1 MASHRKARKPLSLAL
16 AAPGTRSAIGLTSA
30 ALATVTL
37 LSETA
42 SAAPAQPSA
51 QPSIEAV
58 QQQVDQL
65 NHDAE
70 VATQKYNQAQ
80 ENTDAQRRKADALL
94 DQVASGAQKLNATR
108 RTLGQYAAAQYRT
121 GGLGKTAQFFLAADP
136 QQYFDQS
143 HLLNRASGKEQRVLA
158 DYETQQAQA
167 ARQRG
172 TAARSLQSLSD
183 AQQQLATDK
192 ATVQKKLTQAQDLLN
207 SLTAQQKA
215 RLAALQKQKEEQAQ
229 REAERLAAEQRQ
241 KQRSQGSQQGPGS
254 GGGGSYAGSSY
265 AAKAAKAI
273 AFAKAQ
279 LGKPYVWG
287 ATGPNSYD
295 CSGLTQAAW
304 AAAGVTLP
312 RTTWD
317 QVNVGQRVAVSDL
330 QPGDLV
336 FYYSDIS
343 HVAMYIGNGQMIQ
356 APHTGA
362 VVDIQPVTEM
372 PIYGAT
378 RPA

>member
-1 MASHRKARKPLSLAL
+1 MASHRKPRPLSAV
-16 AAPGTRSAIGLTSA
+16 APGPRTAIGLTSA

-37 LSETA
+37 LTESA
-42 SAAPAQPSA
+42 SAAPAKPA
-51 QPSIEAV
+51 PTIKEV
-58 QQQVDQL
+58 QARVDAL
-65 NHDAE
+65 NHQAE
-70 VATQKYNQAQ
+70 VATQRYNQAKVTTNA
-80 ENTDAQRRKADALL
+80 ERKKANALL
-94 DQVASGAQKLNATR
+94 DQVAQGAQKLNDTR
-108 RTLGQYAAAQYRT
+108 RLLGQYAAAQYRT
-121 GGLGKTAQFFLAADP
+121 GGLGQTATFLLTADP
-136 QQYFDQS
+136 QDAFEQE
-143 HLLNRASGKEQRVLA
+143 HLFKQATATQDKMLT
-158 DYETQQAQA
+158 DYETQMASTARQRTQA
-167 ARQRG
+167 AR
-172 TAARSLQSLSD
+172 ALQSLTT
-183 AQQQLATDK
+183 AQRQLASDK
-192 ATVQKKLTQAQDLLN
+192 HTVQTKLRAAQDLLN

-215 RLAALQKQKEEQAQ
+215 ALARLQAQKE
-229 REAERLAAEQRQ
+229 AAARASAA
-241 KQRSQGSQQGPGS
+241 KLTASAPM
-254 GGGGSYAGSSY
+254 SSATY

-304 AAAGVTLP
+304 AAAGVSLP
-312 RTTWD
+312 RTTWE
-317 QVNVGQRVAVSDL
+317 QVKVGTRVSISDL
-330 QPGDLV
+330 EPGDLI

-362 VVDIQPVTEM
+362 VIDIQPITEM

>member
-1 MASHRKARKPLSLAL
+1 MASHRKPRPRTAVL
-16 AAPGTRSAIGLTSA
+16 PGPRTAIGLTSA

-37 LSETA
+37 LSENA
-42 SAAPAQPSA
+42 SAAPAKPAPTIA
-51 QPSIEAV
+51 QV
-58 QQQVDQL
+58 QAKVDSL
-65 NHDAE
+65 NHQAE
-70 VATQKYNQAQ
+70 VATQRYNQAKVT
-80 ENTDAQRRKADALL
+80 TDAERQKANRLL
-94 DQVASGAQKLNATR
+94 NQVASGAQRLNNTR
-108 RTLGQYAAAQYRT
+108 QILGRYAAEQYRD
-121 GGLGKTAQFFLAADP
+121 GGLGQTATFLLSADP
-136 QQYFDQS
+136 QDFFDQA
-143 HLLNRASGKEQRVLA
+143 HAMKQATATQDKVLT
-158 DYETQQAQA
+158 DYETQMAST
-167 ARQRG
+167 ARQR
-172 TAARSLQSLSD
+172 TQASSVLRSLTT
-183 AQQQLATDK
+183 AQQQLATDRR
-192 ATVQKKLTQAQDLLN
+192 AVQDKLRSAQDLLN
-207 SLTAQQKA
+207 SLTAAQKA
-215 RLAALQKQKEEQAQ
+215 RLAKLQAQKE
-229 REAERLAAEQRQ
+229 AAARASAA
-241 KQRSQGSQQGPGS
+241 KLTASAPM
-254 GGGGSYAGSSY
+254 SSATY

-317 QVNVGQRVAVSDL
+317 QVKVGTRVSISDL
-330 QPGDLV
+330 EPGDLI

-362 VVDIQPVTEM
+362 VIDIQPITEM

>member
-1 MASHRKARKPLSLAL
+1 MASHRKARKPLNLAL
-16 AAPGTRSAIGLTSA
+16 AAPGTRSVIGLTSA

-42 SAAPAQPSA
+42 SAAPAPA
-51 QPSIEAV
+51 QPSIEEV

-70 VATQKYNQAQ
+70 VATMKYDQAQ
-80 ENTDAQRRKADALL
+80 QNTEAARKKADGLL
-94 DQVASGAQKLNATR
+94 DQLASGAQKLNTTR

-121 GGLGKTAQFFLAADP
+121 GGLGKTAQFFLATDP

-143 HLLNRASGKEQRVLA
+143 HLLNRASGQEQRMLA
-158 DYETQQAQA
+158 TYETQQAQA
-167 ARQRG
+167 ASQRS
-172 TAARSLQSLSD
+172 AAAKSLQSLTT

-192 ATVQKKLTQAQDLLN
+192 ATVQKKLTQAQNLLN

-229 REAERLAAEQRQ
+229 QAAARLAAEQRQ
-241 KQRSQGSQQGPGS
+241 KQQSQGSGS
-254 GGGGSYAGSSY
+254 GSTGGGSSTGSSY

-273 AFAKAQ
+273 AFARAQ

-317 QVNVGQRVAVSDL
+317 QVNVGQRVAISNL

-343 HVAMYIGNGQMIQ
+343 HVAMYIGNGMMIQ

>member
-1 MASHRKARKPLSLAL
+1 MASHRKPSPRI
-16 AAPGTRSAIGLTSA
+16 AAIPGPRAAIGITAA

-37 LSETA
+37 LSENA
-42 SAAPAQPSA
+42 SAAPARPQPTIA
-51 QPSIEAV
+51 QV
-58 QQQVDQL
+58 QAEVDSL
-65 NHDAE
+65 NHQAE
-70 VATQKYNQAQ
+70 LAADRYDQAAQ
-80 ENTDAQRRKADALL
+80 NTAGRRREADALL
-94 DQVASGAQKLNATR
+94 DQLAQGAQRLNDAR
-108 RTLGQYAAAQYRT
+108 RTLGQLADAQYRT
-121 GGLGKTAQFFLAADP
+121 GGLGQTAQFLLASDP
-136 QQYFDQS
+136 QQLF
-143 HLLNRASGKEQRVLA
+143 EQTHTLDRMTQRQQQALS
-158 DYETQQAQA
+158 DYETQQA
-167 ARQRG
+167 R
-172 TAARSLQSLSD
+172 TSD
-183 AQQQLATDK
+183 ARARAASGVQALTLSQQKLARDK
-192 ATVQKKLTQAQDLLN
+192 ATVQKKLAQAQGLLN

-215 RLAALQKQKEEQAQ
+215 KLAALQKQREEAAA
-229 REAERLAAEQRQ
+229 RAAAKLAAEQRQ
-241 KQRSQGSQQGPGS
+241 RAKQSS
-254 GGGGSYAGSSY
+254 GGSSSGGSSSDASF

-273 AFAKAQ
+273 AFARAQ

-317 QVNVGQRVAVSDL
+317 QVKVGTRVPVDDM

-362 VVDIQPVTEM
+362 VVDVQPVTEM
-372 PIYGAT
+372 PIYGVT